1 MNIQTPDV
9 AAEAILLSD
18 LSDGVLRLTL
28 NRPKARNALS
38 EAMLAALQET
48 FDTAKT
54 NPDVRVIVIS
64 GNGPAF
70 SAGHDLKEVSARRKD
85 EDRGRE
91 YFQWLMATCSSVMQT
106 VVYSPKPV
114 IAEVGGIASAAGCQ
128 LAASCDLVVASSQAQ
143 FCTPGVNIGLFCSTP
158 MVAISRAVSRKHMM
172 EMLLTGDMMDA
183 EAAFRFGLVNKVVA
197 PEELRGETDALAKK
211 IASKSSAVVA
221 IGKEAFYRQRDM
233 PLADA
238 YQYSSDVMVENMLF
252 RDAEEGIGAFMEKRA
267 PEWEDKIGRAHV

>member
-1 MNIQTPDV
+1 MNVQNQDV
-9 AAEAILLSD
+9 AAEETILLSSLD
-18 LSDGVLRLTL
+18 DGVLRLTL

-38 EAMLAALQET
+38 EAMLAALQESL
-48 FDTAKT
+48 DAAKA
-54 NPDVRVIVIS
+54 NDDVRAIVIC

-70 SAGHDLKEVSARRKD
+70 SAGHDLKEVSARRQD
-85 EDRGRE
+85 EDRGRK
-91 YFQWLMATCSSVMQT
+91 YFEWLMATCSNVMQT

-114 IAEVGGIASAAGCQ
+114 IAEVAGIASAAGCQ

-158 MVAISRAVSRKHMM
+158 MVAISRAMSRKHMM

-183 EAAFRFGLVNKVVA
+183 ETAFRFGLVNKVAA
-197 PEELRGETDALAKK
+197 PEDLRSETNALAQK

-238 YQYSSDVMVENMLF
+238 YQYCSDVMVENMMF
-252 RDAEEGIGAFMEKRA
+252 RDAEEGIGAFMEKRS
-267 PEWEDKIGRAHV
+267 PKWEDR

>member
-1 MNIQTPDV
+1 MNIQNQDV
-9 AAEAILLSD
+9 SAEAILLSD
-18 LSDGVLRLTL
+18 VSDDGVLRLTL

-38 EAMLAALQET
+38 EAVLAALQGAL
-48 FDTAKT
+48 DAAKT
-54 NPDVRVIVIS
+54 NDAVRVIVIA

-70 SAGHDLKEVSARRKD
+70 SAGHDLKEVSARRQD
-85 EDRGRE
+85 DDRGRE

-114 IAEVGGIASAAGCQ
+114 IAEVAGIASAAGCQ
-128 LAASCDLVVASSQAQ
+128 LAASCDLVIASSEAR

-158 MVAISRAVSRKHMM
+158 MVAISRAMSRKHMM

-183 EAAFRFGLVNKVVA
+183 ETAFRFGLVNKVAA
-197 PEELRGETDALAKK
+197 PEDLRSEVDALAQKV
-211 IASKSSAVVA
+211 ASKSMAVVA

-238 YQYSSDVMVENMLF
+238 YQYSSDVMVENMMF
-252 RDAEEGIGAFMEKRA
+252 RDAEEGIGAFMEKRT
-267 PEWEDKIGRAHV
+267 PEWEDR

>member
-9 AAEAILLSD
+9 SAETILLSE
-18 LSDGVLRLTL
+18 LSGGILRLTL

-38 EAMLAALQET
+38 EGMLAALQESL
-48 FDTAKT
+48 DAAKT
-54 NPDVRVIVIS
+54 NDAVRVIVIA

-70 SAGHDLKEVSARRKD
+70 SAGHDLKEVSAHRQD

-91 YFQWLMATCSSVMQT
+91 YFKWLMATCSSVMQT

-114 IAEVGGIASAAGCQ
+114 IAEVAGIASAAGCQ
-128 LAASCDLVVASSQAQ
+128 LAASCDLVVASSEAQ

-158 MVAISRAVSRKHMM
+158 MVAISRTMSRKHMM

-183 EAAFRFGLVNKVVA
+183 ETAFRFGLVNKVVA
-197 PEELRGETDALAKK
+197 ADSLRSETDTLAEKV
-211 IASKSSAVVA
+211 ASKSMAVVA
-221 IGKEAFYRQRDM
+221 TGKEAFYRQRDM
-233 PLADA
+233 PLAEA
-238 YQYSSDVMVENMLF
+238 YQYCSDVMVENMMY

-267 PEWEDKIGRAHV
+267 PTWEDK